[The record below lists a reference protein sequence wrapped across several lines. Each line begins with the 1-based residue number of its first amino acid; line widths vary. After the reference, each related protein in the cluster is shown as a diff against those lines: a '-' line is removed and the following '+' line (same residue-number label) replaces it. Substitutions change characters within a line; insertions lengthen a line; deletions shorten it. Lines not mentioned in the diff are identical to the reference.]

1 MHPRLHLLS
10 PPRRPRPR
18 PPSSSDIVRHPR
30 TLLTVLLAMPY
41 IDFRPSYRELS
52 RIRDAL
58 PGVPVVALTATATV
72 AVETDV
78 IKSLKLRDPFRSR
91 TGCDRPNL
99 DL

>member
-1 MHPRLHLLS
+1 
-10 PPRRPRPR
+10 
-18 PPSSSDIVRHPR
+18 
-30 TLLTVLLAMPY
+30 MPY